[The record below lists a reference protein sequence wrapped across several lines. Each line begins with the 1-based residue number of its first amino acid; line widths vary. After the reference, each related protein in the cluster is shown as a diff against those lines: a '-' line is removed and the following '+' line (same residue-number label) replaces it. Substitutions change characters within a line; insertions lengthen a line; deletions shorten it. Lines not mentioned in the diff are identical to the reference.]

1 MEGYYC
7 DNNDLENPECKQC
20 DHQCAT
26 CEISSDNC
34 IDCLE
39 PRTGAPECPCPM
51 GTFDDGLVC
60 ADCNYKCEHCDNRQE
75 CLTCVEGRLEAPDCA
90 CPDGY
95 YDEGITDCT
104 EC

>member
-39 PRTGAPECPCPM
+39 PRSGAPECPCPM

-60 ADCNYKCEHCDNRQE
+60 ADCNYKCTHCDNRQE
-75 CLTCVEGRLEAPDCA
+75 CLTCIDGRLEAPDCA
-90 CPDGY
+90 CPDGF
-95 YDEGITDCT
+95 YDEGISDCT